1 MSGPDYSFRKDVP
14 ILSAPV
20 DGCVVDNTID
30 DVSALT
36 MFPNGISFSGFDLND
51 QQRIPP
57 EILAS
62 NLGTLKAKKQIPD
75 FLTSIDDQI
84 AIDTQF
90 YQNIKMEYC
99 WYENRYSYLLGKY
112 LKLLTSDNKADITL
126 SQSMNGA
133 TTNLNK
139 RLQSLLEIM
148 NAVSNER
155 AKKVDTYRG
164 HLVDGN
170 SVINANITKLAALKA
185 KMNAGNL
192 RLTTQREMMKYTEEK
207 NRALR
212 VQITVFAVLNVVAL
226 GVVYTAYR
234 QSV

>member
-1 MSGPDYSFRKDVP
+1 MSAPDYSFRKDVP

-20 DGCVVDNTID
+20 EGCVVDKTID
-30 DVSALT
+30 DLSARMLFPQGVSFT
-36 MFPNGISFSGFDLND
+36 GFDLNE
-51 QQRIPP
+51 QQRIPT

-62 NLGTLKAKKQIPD
+62 KLATLKANKIIPD
-75 FLTSIDDQI
+75 FQTSIDDQI
-84 AIDTQF
+84 MLDTKF
-90 YQNIKMEYC
+90 YQNIKKEYC

-112 LKLLTSDNKADITL
+112 LKLLTSDNKEDITL
-126 SQSMNGA
+126 SQTMNGA
-133 TTNLNK
+133 TTDLNK

-148 NAVSNER
+148 NAVANDR
-155 AKKVDTYRG
+155 AKKVDKYRG
-164 HLVDGN
+164 HLVEGN
-170 SVINANITKLAALKA
+170 TAINTNIAKLAAIKT

-226 GVVYTAYR
+226 GVVYTAYK

>member
-14 ILSAPV
+14 VLSTPV
-20 DGCVVDNTID
+20 EGCVADETLD
-30 DVSALT
+30 DVSARTL
-36 MFPNGISFSGFDLND
+36 FPNGVSFTGFELND
-51 QQRIPP
+51 KSRIPT
-57 EILAS
+57 EILTS
-62 NLGTLKAKKQIPD
+62 NLATLKATKKIPNY
-75 FLTSIDDQI
+75 LTSIDDQI

-90 YQNIKMEYC
+90 YQNIKKEYC
-99 WYENRYSYLLGKY
+99 WYENRYTYMLTRY
-112 LKLLTSDNKADITL
+112 LKLLTSDNNDDITL
-126 SQSMNGA
+126 SQSINSA
-133 TTNLNK
+133 TTDLNK

-148 NAVSNER
+148 NAVANER
-155 AKKVDTYRG
+155 ARKVDKYRG

-170 SVINANITKLAALKA
+170 TVINKNIENLASMKA

-212 VQITVFAVLNVVAL
+212 VQITVFAILNVVAL
-226 GVVYTAYR
+226 GVVYTAYK